1 MKNNR
6 RWAVPLFPLHGARWM
21 VAGLCSLAI
30 LGGCATQAPVAASGD
45 GWRKDQIADAYV
57 FGYPLVASDLAR
69 EKATGGDASKPGQAP
84 VNTLRHVT
92 ALPPVGAAGRPS
104 VDTLESTAWL
114 DVSSGPV
121 LVSLPAL
128 PSMQSAGSGQLRGRY
143 FDARAFDAWTNV
155 IYSSVDA
162 TSDTSVPPA
171 ARPHGKAARAARA
184 AAERTSELVFV
195 PKGYTGA
202 LPEGVTRVETPT
214 RYVWLSIRVRV
225 NGQRDV
231 REARKL
237 QTAMRIDAPP
247 ADKTSPATAG
257 SAWPNVTANTPSVVP
272 SGDKADLLDATAFF
286 SRLAKAMEDNPPA
299 PDDPH
304 AVSLLAQLGV
314 KAGEPVQFRASDS
327 ALLAAGLADGRAR
340 VDTVPSNALS
350 RNGWVWFG
358 DAVGHYDTDYTLRA
372 FLTKRQPGTG
382 TKDGEVKP
390 VAVSDSDDHTLN
402 GANTYVLHF
411 APNQLPPVRGF
422 WTLTAYTAD
431 GALIDDKALR
441 LSLSDRDRLKKNRD
455 GSTDVIVS
463 ASSPGKARAS
473 NWLPAPDGD
482 FQLMLRLYAPKP
494 EATSGAWAPP
504 AIVRQ

>member
-1 MKNNR
+1 MS
-6 RWAVPLFPLHGARWM
+6 GTRWM
-21 VAGLCSLAI
+21 LAGLSTLAI
-30 LGGCATQAPVAASGD
+30 LGGCSTQAPVVTNGD
-45 GWRKDQIADAYV
+45 GWRKDQVADAYV

-69 EKATGGDASKPGQAP
+69 EKATGGNASKPGQAP
-84 VNTLRHVT
+84 VNTLRHTT
-92 ALPPVGAAGRPS
+92 ALPPVGATGRPS

-128 PSMQSAGSGQLRGRY
+128 SSMQSAPSGALRGRY

-155 IYSSVDA
+155 IYSSIGATPDA
-162 TSDTSVPPA
+162 PA
-171 ARPHGKAARAARA
+171 LIVKKRGKAARAA
-184 AAERTSELVFV
+184 AEQASVLAFV
-195 PKGYTGA
+195 PKGYTGT
-202 LPEGVTRVETPT
+202 LPDGVTRVETPT
-214 RYVWLSIRVRV
+214 RYVWLSVRVRV

-237 QTAMRIDAPP
+237 QTAMRIEAPS
-247 ADKTSPATAG
+247 ADKTSPTTAG
-257 SAWPNVTANTPSVVP
+257 AAWPNVTANTPSVIS
-272 SGDKADLLDATAFF
+272 SGDKPESLDATAYFT
-286 SRLAKAMEDNPPA
+286 RLAKSLEDNPPV

-314 KAGEPVQFRASDS
+314 KAGEPVQFRPSD
-327 ALLAAGLADGRAR
+327 AGLLTTGLADGRAR

-358 DAVGHYDTDYTLRA
+358 DAVGNYDTDYTLRA
-372 FLTKRQPGTG
+372 FLAKRQPGTG
-382 TKDGEVKP
+382 TKESEVKP
-390 VAVSDSDDHTLN
+390 VAFLDSDAHALN

-422 WTLTAYTAD
+422 WTLTAYTKD
-431 GALIDDKALR
+431 GALIDDKAPR

-455 GSTDVIVS
+455 GSTDVVVS
-463 ASSPGKARAS
+463 ATSPGKARAS

-482 FQLMLRLYAPKP
+482 FQLMMRLYAPKP

-504 AIVRQ
+504 AIERQ

>member
-1 MKNNR
+1 MI
-6 RWAVPLFPLHGARWM
+6 
-21 VAGLCSLAI
+21 AGLSTLAI
-30 LGGCATQAPVAASGD
+30 LGGCSTQAPVVASGD
-45 GWRKDQIADAYV
+45 GWRKDQVADAYV

-69 EKATGGDASKPGQAP
+69 EKATGGDASKPGQAA
-84 VNTLRHVT
+84 VNTLRHTT
-92 ALPPVGAAGRPS
+92 ALPPVGATGRPS

-128 PSMQSAGSGQLRGRY
+128 SSMQATPSGALRGRY

-155 IYSSVDA
+155 IYSSIGAVP
-162 TSDTSVPPA
+162 DTPA
-171 ARPHGKAARAARA
+171 PVVKKRGKAARV
-184 AAERTSELVFV
+184 AAEQANVLAFV

-202 LPEGVTRVETPT
+202 LPDGVTRVETPT

-237 QTAMRIDAPP
+237 QTAMRIEAPS
-247 ADKTSPATAG
+247 ADKTSPTTAG
-257 SAWPNVTANTPSVVP
+257 AAWPNVTANTPSVVS
-272 SGDKADLLDATAFF
+272 SGDKADSLDATAFF
-286 SRLAKAMEDNPPA
+286 TRLAKALADNPPV

-327 ALLAAGLADGRAR
+327 ALLTTGLADGRTR

-358 DAVGHYDTDYTLRA
+358 DAVGNYDTDYTLRA
-372 FLTKRQPGTG
+372 FLAKRQPGTG
-382 TKDGEVKP
+382 TKEGEVKP
-390 VAVSDSDDHTLN
+390 VAFSDSDAHVLN

-422 WTLTAYTAD
+422 WTLTAYTKD
-431 GALIDDKALR
+431 GALIDDKAPR

-463 ASSPGKARAS
+463 ATSPGKARAS
-473 NWLPAPDGD
+473 NWLPAPEGD
-482 FQLMLRLYAPKP
+482 FQLMMRLYAPKP

-504 AIVRQ
+504 AIERQ